1 MKRGFCDYQTYR
13 IDKVRNVK
21 SDDKPFYRTTVTV
34 PCGSSNDQR
43 VKILCLSEETPDIKL
58 ESVIQT
64 SYPIKKMIK
73 ELKELPLKAEPWIS
87 KWSDDSITLSFEWNR
102 NLTKEQRDSSLLP
115 ILDDYNLRLEESA

>member
-13 IDKVRNVK
+13 IDKVRKLK

-43 VKILCLSEETPDIKL
+43 VKILCSLVGAPDIKK
-58 ESVIQT
+58 EAIIKA
-64 SYPIKKMIK
+64 SYPIKKMIQ
-73 ELKELPLKAEPWIS
+73 ELKELPLKTEPWIS
-87 KWSDDSITLSFEWNR
+87 KLSDDSITLSFEWDR
-102 NLTKEQRDSSLLP
+102 NLTKEQRNSSLLP